1 MLEGL
6 PQLTLNHGLM
16 EFEYTANY
24 TKVQSALHSQ
34 PEDVSVSSVVT
45 DPAAIPDDSFRVAM
59 TASMDTCGRLLL
71 GIGSGGPW
79 FSRLCGPFVI
89 WDQLRFTFKMLMCSI

>member
-24 TKVQSALHSQ
+24 AKVQRALHSQ
-34 PEDVSVSSVVT
+34 PEDASVVT
-45 DPAAIPDDSFRVAM
+45 GPAAISDNSFQVAM
-59 TASMDTCGRLLL
+59 TASMDACGRLLL
-71 GIGSGGPW
+71 GMGSGEP
-79 FSRLCGPFVI
+79 
-89 WDQLRFTFKMLMCSI
+89 